1 MCSETEFIQ
10 HDFKLPDHTS
20 ELSKAEDIIEK
31 TRDKVKKL
39 LTTKTLNDK
48 SHTETFEETIRILDY
63 LGRLSMPAF
72 AIEQELEQMYALR
85 YKTSP
90 QLAKKLWLD
99 HYDKIH
105 HPYSILKNRCFRIL
119 EELDEEYQK
128 EFKKNPPNW
137 NI

>member
-1 MCSETEFIQ
+1 MLSEVEFIQ

-20 ELSKAEDIIEK
+20 ELEKAEGIIEK

-48 SHTETFEETIRILDY
+48 SHTETYEETVRILDY
-63 LGRLSMPAF
+63 VGRLSMPAF
-72 AIEQELEQMYALR
+72 AIEQELEQMYALQ
-85 YKTSP
+85 YKCSP
-90 QLAKKLWLD
+90 QLGKKLWLD

-105 HPYSILKNRCFRIL
+105 HPYTLLKNRCFRIL
-119 EELDEEYQK
+119 EELDEGYK
-128 EFKKNPPNW
+128 KIHKKNPPNW